1 MVRGNR
7 RHTKVEVLAV
17 DGDLDSSV
25 LRDALFGNLH
35 LRHDLYARDDG
46 LLEALRRRIH
56 FSQGSVDTVTDA
68 ELLLHRFD
76 MNIGSLHFDGGRD
89 KHRRELYNGS
99 VITRRVVAVKPH
111 LITGLDIGGSLVGVK
126 LGHGRLNFRAG
137 RNNGLDIAPVKNVP
151 ERIDG
156 VVTHRIGKRDRN
168 GVLVGDDRND
178 AVPLGDVAG
187 KLLYDF
193 GTDRIG
199 VDVTVLKPELV
210 GESS

>member
-25 LRDALFGNLH
+25 LRDALFGDLH

-46 LLEALRRRIH
+46 LLEALGRRVH

-68 ELLLHRFD
+68 ELLLHRLD
-76 MNIGSLHFDGGRD
+76 MNIGGLHLDGGRD

-99 VITRRVVAVKPH
+99 VIARRIIAREPH
-111 LITGLDIGGSLVGVK
+111 LVARLNIGGSLISVK
-126 LGHGRLNFRAG
+126 LGHSRLNLRAW
-137 RNNGLDIAPVKNVP
+137 RNNSLDITPVKNVSQ
-151 ERIDG
+151 RIDR
-156 VVTHRIGKRDRN
+156 VVPHRIGKRNRN
-168 GVLVGDDRND
+168 GVIVGDDRND
-178 AVPLGDVAG
+178 AVPLGDIAG

>member
-7 RHTKVEVLAV
+7 RHTKVKVLPV

-25 LRDALFGNLH
+25 LRNALFGDFH

-46 LLEALRRRIH
+46 LLETLRRRVH
-56 FSQGSVDTVTDA
+56 FSQGSVDTVADTKF
-68 ELLLHRFD
+68 LLHRLD
-76 MNIGSLHFDGGRD
+76 MNIGGLHLDGGRD
-89 KHRRELYNGS
+89 KHRRELDYRS
-99 VITRRVVAVKPH
+99 VITSRVVAREPH
-111 LITGLDIGGSLVGVK
+111 LIARLDIGGSLVGVK
-126 LGHGRLNFRAG
+126 LSHSRLNLRAW
-137 RNNGLDIAPVKNVP
+137 RNNSLDIAPVKNVP
-151 ERIDG
+151 ERINR
-156 VVTHRIGKRDRN
+156 VVPHRVGKRDRN
-168 GVLVGDDRND
+168 GILVGDDGND

-210 GESS
+210 GESP

>member
-1 MVRGNR
+1 MVRRDR

-17 DGDLDSSV
+17 DGNLDSSI
-25 LRDALFGNLH
+25 LRDALFGNFH

-46 LLEALRRRIH
+46 LLEALRRRVH
-56 FSQGSVDTVTDA
+56 FPQGSVDTVADT
-68 ELLLHRFD
+68 EFLLHRLD

-89 KHRRELYNGS
+89 KHRGELDDGS
-99 VITRRVVAVKPH
+99 VIARRVITVKPH
-111 LITGLDIGGSLVGVK
+111 LIASLDIGGSLVGVK

-137 RNNGLDIAPVKNVP
+137 RNNCLDIAPVKNVP

-168 GVLVGDDRND
+168 GVLVGDDGND

-210 GESS
+210 GKSS